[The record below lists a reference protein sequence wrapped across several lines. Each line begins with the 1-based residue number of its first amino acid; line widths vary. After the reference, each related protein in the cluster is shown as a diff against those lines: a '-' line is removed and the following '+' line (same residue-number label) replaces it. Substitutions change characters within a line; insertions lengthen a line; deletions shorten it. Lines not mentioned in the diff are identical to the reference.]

1 MIKKKPARD
10 RKYLNWVKTLNC
22 CVTGMPADDPH
33 HVKGHALG
41 GTSTASDLF
50 AMPMTRDI
58 HTRFHSMGWKSF
70 EKSHG
75 SQIVFIAKTMGIA
88 VKEGVKEAQEFYDE
102 IDRFIFDEDKI
113 EQMKSIIEW
122 YHNHGEMIDV

>member
-1 MIKKKPARD
+1 
-10 RKYLNWVKTLNC
+10 
-22 CVTGMPADDPH
+22 
-33 HVKGHALG
+33 
-41 GTSTASDLF
+41 
-50 AMPMTRDI
+50 MTRDI
-58 HTRFHSMGWKSF
+58 HTRFHSMGWQSF

-113 EQMKSIIEW
+113 DTMKSIIEW

>member
-1 MIKKKPARD
+1 
-10 RKYLNWVKTLNC
+10 
-22 CVTGMPADDPH
+22 
-33 HVKGHALG
+33 
-41 GTSTASDLF
+41 
-50 AMPMTRDI
+50 
-58 HTRFHSMGWKSF
+58 
-70 EKSHG
+70 
-75 SQIVFIAKTMGIA
+75 MGIA